1 MFFQRSILPAMLS
14 LECSIYSFPL
24 V

>member
-1 MFFQRSILPAMLS
+1 MFFQRSVLPAMLS
-14 LECSIYSFPL
+14 LECRNYSFPL